1 MAETLISP
9 GVLARENDQSFI
21 AQGPI
26 TVGAAI
32 IGPTVKGPVEIP
44 TVVTSYSSYVNRF
57 GAIQESGSD
66 TYTYFTSIAA
76 YNYFLNGGE
85 SLLVARTVSG
95 SYTSATSTAIQNSV
109 ESGVLNSTI
118 ASSSYDG
125 TANADYDAGV
135 VTAAPSATS
144 TSGTGATFSIT
155 FAGGAGVSSPT
166 AIVVTGAG
174 TGYAVGDTFTWAA
187 ADLNTAIGS
196 GTGTGDLVI
205 TLADADIINNISF
218 TLKTISE
225 GAIMNSS
232 SSLDASGS
240 LASGSAD
247 NVRFTISNASTAN
260 GTFDL
265 LIRQGNDNTNDQT
278 ILETW
283 TGLSLDPMSGNFIS
297 SVLGNQ
303 VETYNSVT
311 NQIQVTGNY
320 FNKSR
325 YVIVSAVNQPTPNY
339 FDNNG
344 IAKPAFAT
352 YLPLNASGSFTGAVG
367 DVKAGANF
375 YDNINISNTQGLQGG
390 NYDNMISLLANQDD
404 YKFNILMT
412 PGLYNQDYDTQCT
425 QLLNNTQGRGDSL
438 LVLDLVA
445 YNKQIADAT
454 GQASS
459 RNSSYAASYWPWV
472 MVIDPDTGKNV
483 WVPAST
489 VMAGVFSYNDS
500 VSEPWFAPAGI
511 NRGGLGQVIRAE
523 QKLTQAN
530 RDTLYTGKV
539 NPIATFPGTG
549 TVVYGQK
556 TLQTRASALDRVN
569 VRRLLIQLK
578 SYISQVGQTL
588 VFEQNT
594 IATRNAFLSQVNPYL
609 ESVQQRQGLYAFK
622 VIMDDSN
629 NTPDVIDRNQM
640 IGQIYIQPTKTAEFI
655 YLDFNILPTGA
666 TFPA

>member
-95 SYTSATSTAIQNSV
+95 SYTSATSTAILNSN
-109 ESGVLNSTI
+109 ESGVL
-118 ASSSYDG
+118 D
-125 TANADYDAGV
+125 
-135 VTAAPSATS
+135 TAADALLTSITVNPTDCDDATY
-144 TSGTGATFSIT
+144 TSVALTGGTGTGAIATVICSGLTITSIT
-155 FAGGAGVSSPT
+155 
-166 AIVVTGAG
+166 VTTAG
-174 TGYAVGDTFTWAA
+174 TGYAVADSLTIAALALGTGSSLATIVLDA
-187 ADLNTAIGS
+187 ADIVDGMIA
-196 GTGTGDLVI
+196 
-205 TLADADIINNISF
+205 F

-344 IAKPAFAT
+344 IAKPEFAT
-352 YLPLNASGSFTGAVG
+352 YLPLNQSGSFTGAVG

-375 YDNINISNTQGLQGG
+375 YDSINVSNTQGLQGG

-438 LVLDLVA
+438 LILDLVA
-445 YNKQIADAT
+445 YNKQISDAT

>member
-76 YNYFLNGGE
+76 YNYFINGGE

-95 SYTSATSTAIQNSV
+95 SYTSATSTAILNSN
-109 ESGVLNSTI
+109 ESGVL
-118 ASSSYDG
+118 D
-125 TANADYDAGV
+125 
-135 VTAAPSATS
+135 TAADALLTSITVNPTDCDAATY
-144 TSGTGATFSIT
+144 TSVALTGGTGTGAIATVICSGLTITSIT
-155 FAGGAGVSSPT
+155 
-166 AIVVTGAG
+166 VTTAG
-174 TGYAVGDTFTWAA
+174 TGYAVADSLTIAALALGTGSSLATIVLDA
-187 ADLNTAIGS
+187 ADIVDGMIA
-196 GTGTGDLVI
+196 
-205 TLADADIINNISF
+205 F

-344 IAKPAFAT
+344 IAKPEFAT
-352 YLPLNASGSFTGAVG
+352 YLPLNQSGSFTGAVG

-375 YDNINISNTQGLQGG
+375 YGDIDSSNTQGLEGA
-390 NYDNMISLLANQDD
+390 NYNSMISLLANQDD

-412 PGLYNQDYDTQCT
+412 PGLYNEDYTAQCT

-454 GQASS
+454 AQASS

>member
-21 AQGPI
+21 TQGPV

-57 GAIQESGSD
+57 GSIQESGSD

-76 YNYFLNGGE
+76 YNYFINGGE

-109 ESGVLNSTI
+109 ESGVL
-118 ASSSYDG
+118 D
-125 TANADYDAGV
+125 
-135 VTAAPSATS
+135 TAADALLTSITVNPTDCDAATY
-144 TSGTGATFSIT
+144 TSVALTGGTGTGAIATVICASGAGTSTITSIT
-155 FAGGAGVSSPT
+155 IT
-166 AIVVTGAG
+166 TAG
-174 TGYAVGDTFTWAA
+174 TGYVVGDSLTIAA
-187 ADLNTAIGS
+187 LAL
-196 GTGTGDLVI
+196 GTGSS
-205 TLADADIINNISF
+205 LATIVLDAADIINNISF

-232 SSLDASGS
+232 SSLDDSGS
-240 LASGSAD
+240 LASGTAD

-265 LIRQGNDNTNDQT
+265 LIRQGNDNTNDQ
-278 ILETW
+278 IVLETW
-283 TGLSLDPMSGNFIS
+283 TGLSLDPMSDNFIS
-297 SVLGNQ
+297 AVIGDQ

-344 IAKPAFAT
+344 IAKPTFAT
-352 YLPLNASGSFTGAVG
+352 YLPLNASGSFTSAVG

-375 YDNINISNTQGLQGG
+375 YGDIDSSNTQGLEGA
-390 NYDNMISLLANQDD
+390 NYNSMISLLANQDD

-412 PGLYNQDYDTQCT
+412 PGLYNEDYTAQCT

-454 GQASS
+454 AQASS